1 MYRYRHRYNYMDIDV
16 YEYIDIEHIFHS
28 SIIFHKNREH
38 IECDLALNMPQT
50 EQLNLVS
57 MFTKLS

>member
-1 MYRYRHRYNYMDIDV
+1 MDIDV

-50 EQLNLVS
+50 EHLNLVS